1 MKSPGHRMTAPLTTT
16 TETSPDQDAGI
27 DPNDPERA
35 WSITDHVCRVCFS
48 RILTSKIGNGN
59 RLYRCTGCGLHDTGR
74 TPAVICSCGIKLP
87 RTTRDAGIRCVR
99 NDAVTPETPFEIVA
113 RQVVT

>member
-1 MKSPGHRMTAPLTTT
+1 MKPRLIFPSAGDEPTELEIPG
-16 TETSPDQDAGI
+16 
-27 DPNDPERA
+27 PNDPSRTWA
-35 WSITDHVCRVCFS
+35 FTDHVCRVCFS
-48 RILTSKIGNGN
+48 RIMASKNADGTSMF
-59 RLYRCTGCGLHDTGR
+59 RCTGCSISGISR
-74 TPAVICSCGIKLP
+74 SAAVICSCGMKLP